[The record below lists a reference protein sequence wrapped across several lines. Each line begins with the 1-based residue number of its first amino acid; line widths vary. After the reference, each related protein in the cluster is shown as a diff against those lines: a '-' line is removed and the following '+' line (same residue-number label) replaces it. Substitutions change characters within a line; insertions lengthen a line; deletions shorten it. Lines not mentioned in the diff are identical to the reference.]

1 MLLFAQERFLM
12 EQDKLNETLSKELLQ
27 NSMVVYK
34 KTVKS
39 YLDGAS
45 QGPRGGGGG
54 GGGGGGASTMMDSR
68 SRGMMDD
75 EGSPGRDQSRSRGG
89 NRSRSGRSSG
99 LR

>member
-1 MLLFAQERFLM
+1 M

-45 QGPRGGGGG
+45 QGPRGGGGA
-54 GGGGGGASTMMDSR
+54 GASTMMDSR